1 MQVTCGNIVYIDEME
16 MVTAMRSGEAY
27 DFSMFEQHTD
37 EQLRQEQDTAAQ
49 GSVLQMPEASTKKH
63 AKVRLHKH
71 PLRTV
76 AICICLVVMAGVMAT
91 FVYGQVQLSEL
102 AVQISEADNSLGEQ
116 QSLYTQLQ
124 MKNDAKQSLSTV
136 ETAATQKLGMS
147 KIDSSQMETVEMNS
161 ADKAQ
166 VVQKT
171 GDDFLTKIW
180 DRICALLS

>member
-1 MQVTCGNIVYIDEME
+1 
-16 MVTAMRSGEAY
+16 
-27 DFSMFEQHTD
+27 
-37 EQLRQEQDTAAQ
+37 
-49 GSVLQMPEASTKKH
+49 
-63 AKVRLHKH
+63 
-71 PLRTV
+71 
-76 AICICLVVMAGVMAT
+76 
-91 FVYGQVQLSEL
+91 
-102 AVQISEADNSLGEQ
+102 
-116 QSLYTQLQ
+116 
-124 MKNDAKQSLSTV
+124 V